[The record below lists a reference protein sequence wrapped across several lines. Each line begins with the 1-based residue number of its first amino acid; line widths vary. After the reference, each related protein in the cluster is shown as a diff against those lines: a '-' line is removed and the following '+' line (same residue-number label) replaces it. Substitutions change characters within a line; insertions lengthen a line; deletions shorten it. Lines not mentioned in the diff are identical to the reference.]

1 MMTLPES
8 GRAPLVSCQRMRQTD
23 GGRLNSAGSWGLARK
38 IDSNVGPWTRA
49 SSTRAVWS
57 RDCVSVLRHRAVAG
71 GGAPRRACRLDLGGW
86 GDGPNGADIA
96 PETLYAEAGV
106 SEEAA

>member
-1 MMTLPES
+1 
-8 GRAPLVSCQRMRQTD
+8 VYQSCDTER
-23 GGRLNSAGSWGLARK
+23 
-38 IDSNVGPWTRA
+38 
-49 SSTRAVWS
+49 WS
-57 RDCVSVLRHRAVAG
+57 G

-106 SEEAA
+106 SEEAAQTPRWLHWRRR